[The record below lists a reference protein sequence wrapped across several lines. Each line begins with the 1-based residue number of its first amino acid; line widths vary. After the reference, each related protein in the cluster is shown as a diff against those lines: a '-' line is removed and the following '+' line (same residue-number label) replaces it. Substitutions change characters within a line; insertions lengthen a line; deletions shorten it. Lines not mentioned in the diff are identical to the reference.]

1 MCGIVAIKW
10 SELPPSHLLIDQ
22 AIEMLC
28 QRGKD
33 AWGMAIGDN
42 SGKIIPVIVKGSSN
56 IALKKNKRF
65 ICKQIQNSSKDGWL
79 LLHSR
84 LATSGYSGL
93 TEHNHPIVKSNIL
106 LVHNGLVVEWPHEV
120 GHLINISNTDTQ
132 NLAAILQAT
141 ESINLEVLLNRVV
154 GEISIVWLNSFRN
167 TINFYTNVGGLY
179 LDKEDSQIIISS
191 EPIFVEPR
199 SIRVDIGKI
208 VEL

>member
-10 SELPPSHLLIDQ
+10 SKLPPSSSLIDK
-22 AIEMLC
+22 AIEMLSE
-28 QRGKD
+28 RGKD
-33 AWGMAIGDN
+33 AWGIAIGNN
-42 SGKIIPVIVKGSSN
+42 SGKIIPLMVKGSSN
-56 IALKKNKRF
+56 IALNRNKRF

-84 LATSGYSGL
+84 LATSGFSGL
-93 TEHNHPIVKSNIL
+93 SEHNHPIVKSNVL

-120 GHLINISNTDTQ
+120 GHLINVSNTDTQ
-132 NLAAILQAT
+132 NLAVILQAT
-141 ESINLEVLLNRVV
+141 DSINLEALLNKVV
-154 GEISIVWLNSFRN
+154 GEISIVWLNGFKN